1 MEIMPDFKIS
11 INIKQPSD
19 IVWKA
24 FIDPENML
32 HYTKY
37 LERVEV
43 IQGKFG
49 EIGAIAHLHYLEK
62 GHSYVLEDKLV
73 DYEEGKKI
81 GSQVSG
87 QGMIIDVEN
96 HFESVLE
103 GSKITMRWNGTSKSF
118 LTRIILKLM
127 QKKIVKHAREEL
139 LAFKRLT
146 EEYGSKFLV
155 KND

>member
-1 MEIMPDFKIS
+1 MPDFKIS

-37 LERVEV
+37 LEKVEV
-43 IQGKFG
+43 VQGKFG

-62 GHSYVLEDKLV
+62 GRSYILEDKLV
-73 DYEEGKKI
+73 DYEEGEKI

-87 QGMIIDVEN
+87 QGMVIDVEN
-96 HFESVLE
+96 QFESVSE
-103 GSKITMRWNGTSKSF
+103 GTKMTLSWNGTSKSF
-118 LTRIILKLM
+118 LTGIILKLM
-127 QKKIVKHAREEL
+127 QKKIKEHAREEL
-139 LAFKRLT
+139 LTFKQLT
-146 EEYGSKFLV
+146 EEYGFKFLA
-155 KND
+155 KKD

>member
-1 MEIMPDFKIS
+1 MADFKIS
-11 INIKQPSD
+11 VIINQTLD

-37 LERVEV
+37 LEKVET

-62 GHSYVLEDKLV
+62 GRTYILEDKLV

-81 GSQVSG
+81 GSRVSG

-96 HFESVLE
+96 HFESLPD
-103 GSKITMRWNGTSKSF
+103 GTKMTMGWSGTSKSF

-127 QKKIVKHAREEL
+127 QKKIAKHAREEL
-139 LAFKRLT
+139 LTFKKLT

>member
-1 MEIMPDFKIS
+1 MPVFKIS
-11 INIKQPSD
+11 VIIKQPLD

-37 LERVEV
+37 LEKVEV

-49 EIGAIAHLHYLEK
+49 EIGAMAHLHYLEK
-62 GHSYVLEDKLV
+62 GRSYILEDKLV

-96 HFESVLE
+96 HFESVPE
-103 GSKITMRWNGTSKSF
+103 GTKMTMSWNGTSKSF
-118 LTRIILKLM
+118 LTRNILKLM

-139 LAFKRLT
+139 LTFKKLT
-146 EEYGSKFLV
+146 QEYGSKFLA
-155 KND
+155 KK